1 MDNIHSI
8 ARFAGRKVLVYW
20 NLHKNMYS
28 VMDAVTRRVITHT
41 RNIRLNNV
49 TFKVSEAGRQRV
61 LREGRKN
68 VHAFVCG
75 EVDGADFPGQ
85 FTAGIRGTV
94 VTYNPHKAAYFTN
107 RDDGAR
113 VSGAD
118 YMMLGIAVSRSL
130 MQALGVR

>member
-49 TFKVSEAGRQRV
+49 TFKVSEAGRRSV
-61 LREGRKN
+61 LHEKRKN
-68 VHAFVCG
+68 VHAFVVG
-75 EVDGADFPGQ
+75 ELCDTWIHPEDF
-85 FTAGIRGTV
+85 TTREA
-94 VTYNPHKAAYFTN
+94 TYNPYLYSTFVFKDSLEPISLASCVWLEN
-107 RDDGAR
+107 KKIR
-113 VSGAD
+113 VA
-118 YMMLGIAVSRSL
+118 
-130 MQALGVR
+130 